1 MLKKTCSACNKD
13 RKKSKLVYDEGF
25 RAYCLKPHECNE
37 EHPNSTS
44 NLIRNGRQATLFD
57 YDNAVKRFASENT
70 GETIRL
76 LDAPVTI
83 RLTDIQQAQFIE
95 RQCKELQVTTS
106 EFIRSLID
114 TAMRSVVIETST
126 KQAKKEVA
134 PETTTAPDSDD
145 NGLTF

>member
-1 MLKKTCSACNKD
+1 MLKKTCNACGKD
-13 RKKSKLVYDEGF
+13 RKRVKLVYDEGF

-57 YDNAVKRFASENT
+57 YDTTVKKFASENT
-70 GETIRL
+70 GETVRL

-83 RLTDIQQAQFIE
+83 RLTDIKQAQFIE
-95 RQCKELQVTTS
+95 QQCRARQVTTS

-114 TAMRSVVIETST
+114 AAMSNDAYKPVT
-126 KQAKKEVA
+126 KPVEVA
-134 PETTTAPDSDD
+134 EQTAPDNDD
-145 NGLTF
+145 NDLTF